1 MSKPKETETIIGL
14 QSLYR
19 EAKGVS
25 YGGIMRVSPV
35 MIIRIIDK
43 LREFEDKL
51 ERQKIIGHQGSPIK
65 INTGSVNPNAE
76 RKVIEAINEA
86 IEDGEVLCT
95 KPKS

>member
-1 MSKPKETETIIGL
+1 MSEPKETETIIGL

-43 LREFEDKL
+43 LREFEEEL
-51 ERQKIIGHQGSPIK
+51 EQQKRIGHQG
-65 INTGSVNPNAE
+65 
-76 RKVIEAINEA
+76 
-86 IEDGEVLCT
+86 GEVCT

>member
-51 ERQKIIGHQGSPIK
+51 EQQDRGHQ
-65 INTGSVNPNAE
+65 A
-76 RKVIEAINEA
+76 IEAT
-86 IEDGEVLCT
+86 T
-95 KPKS
+95 KATDDE